1 MKPLLPILAVVALTV
16 SLADA
21 QSQVKKSTIPG
32 ITNFSQVETTVA
44 CAGATTPG
52 SVAGIKK
59 ELVCSSRARDSEKVE
74 SNHTSPLTGSC
85 VQLTGATETS
95 GVALRE

>member
-21 QSQVKKSTIPG
+21 QSQVKKATIPG

-44 CAGATTPG
+44 CAGATTPA
-52 SVAGIKK
+52 VIA
-59 ELVCSSRARDSEKVE
+59 RAR
-74 SNHTSPLTGSC
+74 C
-85 VQLTGATETS
+85 ATPI
-95 GVALRE
+95 